1 MLEHLSISTEVV
13 LFKRADIEP
22 QGRLN
27 MNGRMTI
34 ELPDE
39 LNRKFRAR
47 VAEKYGGRKGALG
60 DAVKEAIDLWLER
73 EKKK

>member
-1 MLEHLSISTEVV
+1 MKEA

-22 QGRLN
+22 RRRLS
-27 MNGRMTI
+27 MDGRMTI
-34 ELPDE
+34 ELPDD

-47 VAEKYGGRKGALG
+47 VAEKYAGRKGALG
-60 DAVKEAIDLWLER
+60 EAVKEAIELWLER